1 MAALLAIF
9 IIVLAIRIG
18 AKTLE
23 RRAANTLILHI
34 LESDNMEAT
43 IVIRSIVPQ
52 PTIGNAIA
60 RAIIFE
66 RAIVRAVYL
75 LFAFSLASVD
85 PRTPNAILLWDAR
98 HRLHALRERDIYD
111 RTRVWERT
119 FLLDVGSAILL
130 AGTIGFALFRLGKLL
145 AG

>member
-1 MAALLAIF
+1 MTPALAIF
-9 IIVLAIRIG
+9 VLMLAVRIG

-23 RRAANTLILHI
+23 RRAAHTLVLHI
-34 LESDNMEAT
+34 LESDHSEA
-43 IVIRSIVPQ
+43 IDVIRSIVPQ

-85 PRTPNAILLWDAR
+85 PRTPNAVLLWDAR

-111 RTRVWERT
+111 RTRAWERT

-130 AGTIGFALFRLGKLL
+130 AGTIGFALFRFGKLL